1 MNVQPL
7 TDRASPKTATEA
19 DRVVGLRIETLR
31 KAKGLSQTALGAA
44 VGVTFQQIQKYEKG
58 LNRVGAGRLG
68 EIARVLEVPVV
79 SFYEEEG
86 GAGDSRAEIFDF
98 LRKPG
103 AVDLLRDFAAI
114 EDDVLRRETL
124 AIVRSAGRL
133 GRAPAAPA
141 EA

>member
-133 GRAPAAPA
+133 GRVPAATA